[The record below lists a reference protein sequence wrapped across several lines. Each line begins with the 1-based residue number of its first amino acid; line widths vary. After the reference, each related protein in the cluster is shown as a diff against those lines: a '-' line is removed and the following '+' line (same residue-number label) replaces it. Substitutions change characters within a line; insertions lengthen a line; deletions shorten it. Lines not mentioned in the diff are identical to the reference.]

1 MENQEN
7 GQTDDRITKLVRVL
21 DQILPSV
28 EYSPNPLKVEE
39 IDEAREEQL
48 SDLNTPPPLKA
59 HCMNIPCHPFF
70 QVHPCMMDLYLC
82 TWMT

>member
-1 MENQEN
+1 MENQGN
-7 GQTDDRITKLVRVL
+7 GQTDDRITKLVRVS

-28 EYSPNPLKVEE
+28 TNSPNPLRVEE
-39 IDEAREEQL
+39 VDEVREDRL
-48 SDLNTPPPLKA
+48 SDLNTPPPPES
-59 HCMNIPCHPFF
+59 MNMPCHPFF